1 MHMHYAQLT
10 LTTDLPDLG
19 SLRPFKAILVIEES
33 VAAERQLE
41 IGRWLVAS
49 GCLYA
54 IARGIDSGRW
64 QDAIQ
69 AANAEAF
76 DGDEIPD
83 DRLIIAT
90 SHEDEPLPEV
100 LWFAKYTA
108 MHPCFDLDNVV
119 LLHLAP
125 AARERELCAAYAAV

>member
-1 MHMHYAQLT
+1 MHYTQLT
-10 LTTDLPDLG
+10 LTTDLPDLA

-33 VAAERQLE
+33 LAAERQLE
-41 IGRWLVAS
+41 IGRWLVES

-54 IARGIDSGRW
+54 MAWGNESGRW

-69 AANAEAF
+69 AANADAF
-76 DGDEIPD
+76 DTDEIPD

-100 LWFAKYTA
+100 FWFSKYTA
-108 MHPCFDLDNVV
+108 MHPCVDLDNVV
-119 LLHLAP
+119 LLHLAS
-125 AARERELCAAYAAV
+125 AARERELGEAYAAV